1 MIIEEVMLNGKK
13 IELIKRLD
21 DDEMQDE
28 ILIDNDSDKTTDLSN
43 EINRIKEINENE
55 QISKYGI
62 FPSIFCFYLQS
73 KS

>member
-55 QISKYGI
+55 
-62 FPSIFCFYLQS
+62 
-73 KS
+73 